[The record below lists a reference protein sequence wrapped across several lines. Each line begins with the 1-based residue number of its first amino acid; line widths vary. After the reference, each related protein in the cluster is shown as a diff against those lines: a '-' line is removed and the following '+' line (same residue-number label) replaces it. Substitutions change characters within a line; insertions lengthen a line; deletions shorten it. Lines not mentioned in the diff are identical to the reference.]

1 MYKCKCAKENCLFV
15 KKYLHYSS
23 KVMSSGH
30 VDSQVS
36 IGLGG
41 AETTL
46 LERVNNNL
54 VLIERDDSLDNVC
67 CLLLYCKAH
76 SRLAVKRVPKGLYL
90 PYITY
95 RSSESW
101 RKVAQTLIKRLLERL
116 GSENNC
122 GRGRCSEAEM
132 MDIFRVQWPK
142 TRHFYTRIT
151 VLVMIEPEETVA
163 ETAKQQQKQTTNN
176 NCYCRVSVSSILWMG
191 GEDLAVNGNK
201 FLGPEVSLFYSQ
213 LQESDLSKFQLT
225 KNYADC
231 SVRECFRRL
240 LSGQSAAS
248 AHLGAQCGNAG
259 ELLQSAKYN
268 KLAIIRLYNEFVGH
282 CFPSRYMN
290 FHSFKAFMGKLN
302 LQGDE
307 LPRLFKSFSS
317 CKHGYLSFEGKFSIN
332 SLVSFC

>member
-1 MYKCKCAKENCLFV
+1 MT
-15 KKYLHYSS
+15 S
-23 KVMSSGH
+23 H
-30 VDSQVS
+30 VDSQIS
-36 IGLGG
+36 IGFGT
-41 AETTL
+41 ESTL
-46 LERVNNNL
+46 QERVNNNL

-76 SRLAVKRVPKGLYL
+76 CRLAIKRMPKGLFL

-122 GRGRCSEAEM
+122 SRGRCSEAEM

-142 TRHFYTRIT
+142 TRQFYTRIT
-151 VLVMIEPEETVA
+151 VLVMIEPEETVEA
-163 ETAKQQQKQTTNN
+163 TKQHQKTST
-176 NCYCRVSVSSILWMG
+176 NCYCRVSISSILWMG
-191 GEDLAVNGNK
+191 GEELVANGNK

-213 LQESDLSKFQLT
+213 LQESDISKFQLT

-231 SVRECFRRL
+231 SVRETFRRL
-240 LSGQSAAS
+240 LSSQSANNV
-248 AHLGAQCGNAG
+248 H

-282 CFPSRYMN
+282 CYPSQYMN
-290 FHSFKAFMGKLN
+290 FHSFKTFMGKLN

-307 LPRLFKSFSS
+307 FLLRLFKAFTI
-317 CKHGYLSFEGKFSIN
+317 KHSYLSFEGNLSVYFSFIYN
-332 SLVSFC
+332 